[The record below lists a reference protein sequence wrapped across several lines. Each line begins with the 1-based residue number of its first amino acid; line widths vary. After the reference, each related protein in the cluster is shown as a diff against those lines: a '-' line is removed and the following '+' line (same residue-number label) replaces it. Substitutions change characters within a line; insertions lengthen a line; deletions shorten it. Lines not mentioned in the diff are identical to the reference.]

1 MGAMGL
7 RPRLWA
13 SSRPLISRRWCAGW
27 LSGAMPPSTR
37 FFLVASVLWRL
48 ASIVF
53 EKLGT
58 MVRGYFVM
66 HSREAARS
74 APLGGELTSAQHHPS
89 LLWMPDRG
97 FCKPVG
103 PQRDSCAL

>member
-1 MGAMGL
+1 MGMLDSHSWLDSHCVLAWVCTRGRCGSDCTAHLGDACLRAGRAMEL

-13 SSRPLISRRWCAGW
+13 SSRPLISRRWCAGL

-53 EKLGT
+53 EKLGNYC
-58 MVRGYFVM
+58 G
-66 HSREAARS
+66 
-74 APLGGELTSAQHHPS
+74 
-89 LLWMPDRG
+89 
-97 FCKPVG
+97 
-103 PQRDSCAL
+103 QRL